1 MLSCEVAARVYRGD
15 VVEAQHCADIAV
27 VDAGGNLTHYLGNP
41 DAVYMTRSSVKPFQA
56 LPLILTGAFARL
68 GFSSEQLAI
77 MCASHSGTDK
87 HREVVRSNLWQAGN
101 HPEDLQC
108 GTHLPIGMEQDRVYP
123 TAGEDRDPLRH
134 NCSGKH
140 SGFLALAGFLGEP
153 VAHYLTPTSRT
164 QQLVKET
171 VAEIC
176 QYPSERIDVG
186 IDGCSAPVFS
196 MPVKH
201 LAIGMKN
208 LAIPQAKDAETRE
221 ALALVKD
228 AMTRHPFLISGEG
241 RFDYDLM
248 RSFPGNVVSKIG
260 AESIQAMGFADP
272 PIGIVVKII
281 DGTGGRSLGPVCV
294 HVLKQLGIIKAFEDH
309 LHLLGYACP
318 EVRNCRNLLT
328 GRIVVDF
335 ELRKV

>member
-1 MLSCEVAARVYRGD
+1 MPCEVVARVYRGE

-27 VDAGGNLTHYLGNP
+27 VDAAGELTHYFGNP

-56 LPLILTGAFARL
+56 LPLIRTGAFARL

-77 MCASHSGTDK
+77 MCASHNGTDR
-87 HREVVRSNLWQAGN
+87 HREVVQSNLWQAGN

-108 GTHLPIGMEQDRVYP
+108 GTHRPMGMELEGTYP

-153 VAHYLTPTSRT
+153 LSDYLNPRSRT
-164 QQLVKET
+164 QQLVKEA

-176 QYPSERIDVG
+176 QYPAGKIEVG

-196 MPVKH
+196 LPVKH

-208 LAIPQAKDAETRE
+208 LAIPQAQDAETRR
-221 ALALVKD
+221 ALGLIKA
-228 AMTRHPFLISGEG
+228 AMTEHPYLVAGDK

-248 RSFPGNVVSKIG
+248 RSFPGRAVSKIG
-260 AESIQAMGFADP
+260 AESIQAMGFAEP
-272 PIGIVVKII
+272 AMGICVKII
-281 DGTGGRSLGPVCV
+281 DGSGGRALAPVCV
-294 HVLKQLGIIKAFEDH
+294 HVLKQLGIIRRFEDH
-309 LHLLGYACP
+309 MYLQGYACP

-335 ELRKV
+335 ELKKV